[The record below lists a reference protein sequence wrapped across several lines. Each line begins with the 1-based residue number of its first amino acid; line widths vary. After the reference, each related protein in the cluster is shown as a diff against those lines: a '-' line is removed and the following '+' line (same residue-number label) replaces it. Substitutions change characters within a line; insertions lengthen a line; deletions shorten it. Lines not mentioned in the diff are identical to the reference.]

1 MTGTHEGRGDHRAH
15 VAALTQLYGCQRP
28 GAQALADALPGLA
41 DATHAQL
48 LALYVAPSASSAE
61 QVACSL
67 EDARRHV
74 LQLAEA
80 IRREV
85 PNDGGA

>member
-1 MTGTHEGRGDHRAH
+1 MSALDHRAQI
-15 VAALTQLYGCQRP
+15 AALAALYGCQRP
-28 GAQALADALPGLA
+28 DAQTLADALPGLA
-41 DATHAQL
+41 DGLHASL

-61 QVACSL
+61 QVACRL
-67 EDARRHV
+67 EGARRHV